1 MAFDQATLFTVAT
14 SITGL
19 LGVFLLLLWMQER
32 SIRALAWWGAAYLV
46 GACALALWG
55 TSAFALPELPN
66 ALLFIA
72 GGMIWNGARV
82 FHSRPV
88 LWGAL
93 FAGAAAW
100 CFAMQFPDFAASG
113 HARLA
118 LSSAV
123 IALYAFLAA
132 FALRRERRRELAT
145 RCLWIVIP
153 LLHAAVFLTPVALI
167 LLLPAAVS
175 ADGLFALIAFET
187 MIYVV
192 GTAFVV
198 VVMAKERVALVHKTA
213 AMTDLLTGL
222 FNRRAFLEAAN
233 RMIEQRGRKS
243 QPVSVLMFDLDK
255 FKSINDRFGHAGGDA
270 ALKIFASTASAN
282 VRATDVLGRL
292 GGEEFACIIPGG
304 AEEAGVVA
312 ERLRAAFQTAGVVIA
327 GHPMGATVSIGVAT
341 AISPVAIEPLLARGD
356 AALYLA
362 KNNGRNRVEFDQP
375 EAAQV
380 AQAAVPAAIPTLG
393 QAVAALR

>member
-1 MAFDQATLFTVAT
+1 V
-14 SITGL
+14 
-19 LGVFLLLLWMQER
+19 
-32 SIRALAWWGAAYLV
+32 
-46 GACALALWG
+46 ALWG
-55 TSAFALPELPN
+55 ASAFIPPDLPN
-66 ALLFIA
+66 AFLFIA
-72 GGMIWNGARV
+72 CGMIWNGARV
-82 FHSRPV
+82 FHGRAV
-88 LWGAL
+88 QRVGL

-100 CFAMQFPDFAASG
+100 CIAMQFPNFAESG

-118 LSSAV
+118 LSSVV

-132 FALRRERRRELAT
+132 FELRRERRRELAT
-145 RCLWIVIP
+145 GFLWIAIP

-175 ADGLFALIAFET
+175 ADGLFALVAFET

-255 FKSINDRFGHAGGDA
+255 FKSINDRFGHAGGDD
-270 ALKIFASTASAN
+270 ALKVFAATASAN
-282 VRATDVLGRL
+282 VRTTDVVGRL
-292 GGEEFACIIPGG
+292 GGEEFACIVPGN
-304 AEEAGVVA
+304 AEEAGVIA
-312 ERLRAAFQTAGVVIA
+312 ERLRAAFQAAGVVIV
-327 GHPMGATVSIGVAT
+327 GHQMGATVSIGVAT
-341 AISPVAIEPLLARGD
+341 AIPPVAIEPLLARGD
-356 AALYLA
+356 AALYRA

-375 EAAQV
+375 EIS
-380 AQAAVPAAIPTLG
+380 QATVSASIPELG
-393 QAVAALR
+393 QPVAALR

>member
-1 MAFDQATLFTVAT
+1 MILDQATLFTVAI

-19 LGVFLLLLWMQER
+19 LGVFLLLLWWQER
-32 SIRALAWWGAAYLV
+32 DMEVLAWWGAAYLV
-46 GACALALWG
+46 GACAVALWG
-55 TSAFALPELPN
+55 ASALIPPDLPN
-66 ALLFIA
+66 AFLFIA
-72 GGMIWNGARV
+72 CGMIWNGARV
-82 FHSRPV
+82 FHGRAV
-88 LWGAL
+88 QRGML
-93 FAGAAAW
+93 FAGATAW
-100 CFAMQFPDFAASG
+100 CIAMQFPDFVESG
-113 HARLA
+113 QARLA
-118 LSSAV
+118 LSSVV

-132 FALRRERRRELAT
+132 FELRRERRRELAAAF
-145 RCLWIVIP
+145 LWIAIP

-175 ADGLFALIAFET
+175 ADGLFALVAFET

-255 FKSINDRFGHAGGDA
+255 FKSINDRFGHAGGDE
-270 ALKIFASTASAN
+270 ALKVFASTAAAN
-282 VRATDVLGRL
+282 VRATDVVGRL
-292 GGEEFACIIPGG
+292 GGEEFACVLPGN
-304 AEEAGVVA
+304 AEDACVVA
-312 ERLRAAFQTAGVVIA
+312 ERLREAFQAAGVVIA
-327 GHPMGATVSIGVAT
+327 GHQMGATVSIGVAT
-341 AISPVAIEPLLARGD
+341 AIPPVAIELLLARGD
-356 AALYLA
+356 AALYCA

-375 EAAQV
+375 AAPQT
-380 AQAAVPAAIPTLG
+380 AVPAAIPALG
-393 QAVAALR
+393 QGLAALR